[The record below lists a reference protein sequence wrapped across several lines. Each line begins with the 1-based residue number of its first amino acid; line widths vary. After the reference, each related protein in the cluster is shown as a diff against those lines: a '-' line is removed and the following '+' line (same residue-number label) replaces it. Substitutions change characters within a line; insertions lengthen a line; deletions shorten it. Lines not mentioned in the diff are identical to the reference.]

1 MRLHSNAGR
10 RLTRLLAGVALGA
23 LSMAWAGAALAA
35 DEISTV
41 EEVVVTAQ
49 KKSEKLQE
57 VPASVS
63 VVTATDMTK
72 QGLVSFA
79 DYSAQIPGLSLTSS
93 HAGQA
98 QVTLRG
104 ITTGPAQSAS
114 ATSFYLDEAPIGSVN
129 AYTGGSST
137 TPDLDPSD
145 LARVEVLKGPQ
156 GTLYG
161 AGSVG
166 GLLKFVT
173 VAPNYSDFTGRL
185 SVGGSQ
191 AQGGANGYSVRGL
204 VNLPIIQDRLVVR
217 ASAFSR
223 VDPAFIDNVAG
234 PNDVNAAKVRG
245 GRLVI
250 AARPRSNWEIIASFT
265 GQDTH
270 SSGFNTMDVTVPS
283 QAPIYGDL
291 KQRRFTPEITEVN
304 LRLYNVTNK
313 VSLGDWNLVSS
324 TTYQTV
330 GVNGQADGT
339 LTYGALLGGLFHIAN
354 LGVRTHQNTRVERFS
369 EEVRGDR
376 TVLDGKLDLQ
386 LGLYYTHESD
396 SNRVPSFDPFLT
408 TTGAAVALPN
418 IVTASIISR
427 YTETSF
433 FANGAWH
440 FTPRFDVIGGLRYS
454 VDDQNYYQD
463 YAGLIVGAHRIN
475 VGRESGRIITYQLS
489 PRFRITPDMMVYGRV
504 ATGYRPGGPNAV
516 PPPSVIIAPNT
527 FAPDK
532 LTSYEVGY
540 KAAYLGHTL
549 VVDAALFYTDWQ
561 DIQVQTSAGGFNYF
575 VNGGTARSQG
585 GELTV
590 RYTPIR
596 GLNLGLNS
604 AYTDAR
610 LTAPAVAA
618 GGVDGDRLPFV
629 PRWSGS
635 ITADYQWN
643 LTGDIDAF
651 VGGSV
656 NYVGERISNFSGKA
670 PQTVPSYTTVNLRA
684 GLNYDDWTLSVYGK
698 NIGDERGIV
707 SLSSETL
714 TPASNPFSA
723 SVIQPR
729 VIGAELSVKF

>member
-1 MRLHSNAGR
+1 MAMHGFSGRLSVRLFAGSA
-10 RLTRLLAGVALGA
+10 LAA
-23 LSMAWAGAALAA
+23 LSVSWAGAALADDA
-35 DEISTV
+35 ATV

-49 KKSEKLQE
+49 KRTEKLQD

-72 QGLVSFA
+72 QGLVGFA
-79 DYSAQIPGLSLTSS
+79 DYSAQIPGLSLTSAR
-93 HAGQA
+93 AGQA

-114 ATSFYLDEAPIGSVN
+114 ATSFYIDEAPIGSVN
-129 AYTGGSST
+129 AYTTGSST
-137 TPDLDPSD
+137 TPDIDPND

-173 VAPNYSDFTGRL
+173 VAPNYTQFGGSL
-185 SVGGSQ
+185 SVSGSQ
-191 AQGGANGYSVRGL
+191 AQGGADGSSVRGL
-204 VNLPIIQDRLVVR
+204 VNIPIISDRLVVR

-223 VDPAFIDNVAG
+223 VDPAFIDNVNG
-234 PNDVNAAKVRG
+234 DRDVNAAKVRG

-250 AARPRSNWEIIASFT
+250 AAKVNERLDVAASFT

-270 SSGFNTMDVTVPS
+270 ANGSNVVDVDGAT

-291 KQRRFTPEITEVN
+291 KQKRFVSEPIDVN
-304 LRLYNVTNK
+304 LRIYNVTGHAT
-313 VSLGDWNLVSS
+313 LGDWNLVSS

-330 GVNGQADGT
+330 DGRARGDGT
-339 LTYGALLGGLFHIAN
+339 LTYGALLGGLFGIAN
-354 LGVRTHQNTRVERFS
+354 LGVKVNQETRTERIS
-369 EEVRGDR
+369 QEVRGD
-376 TVLDGKLDLQ
+376 TSLFDGRLDLQ

-396 SNRVPSFDPFLT
+396 SNRIPSFDPFLT
-408 TTGAAVALPN
+408 TTGAPVALPS
-418 IVTASIISR
+418 IVVASIISR

-433 FANGAWH
+433 FANGTWH
-440 FTPRFDVIGGLRYS
+440 VSPRFDVIGGLRLS
-454 VDDQNYYQD
+454 VDDQAYYQD

-475 VGRESGRIITYQLS
+475 VGSESGRIVTYQIS
-489 PRFRITPDMMVYGRV
+489 PRFKITPDMMVYGRI

-516 PPPSVIIAPNT
+516 PPPSVIIAPDT

-540 KAAYLGHTL
+540 KASYFDRSV
-549 VVDAALFYTDWQ
+549 VVDAALFYTDWR

-575 VNGGTARSQG
+575 VNGGSARSQG

-590 RYTPIR
+590 RWAPAR
-596 GLNLGLNS
+596 GLNLGLNG

-618 GGVDGDRLPFV
+618 GGADGDQLPFV
-629 PRWSGS
+629 PKWSGS
-635 ITADYQWN
+635 LTADYQWRLSGN
-643 LTGDIDAF
+643 LDAF

-656 NYVGERISNFSGKA
+656 NYTGERISNFSGKA
-670 PQTVPSYTTVNLRA
+670 PHQVPSYTTVNLRA
-684 GLNYDDWTLSVYGK
+684 GVTYDSWTLSIYGK

-707 SLSSETL
+707 SLASETL
-714 TPASNPFSA
+714 VVSGNPFGA

-729 VIGAELSVKF
+729 VVGAELSVKF